1 MRIQRPKP
9 THAMYSLL
17 SMNLLSCVWFNGNCF
32 SGVKSFQG
40 KLFSRKGKCIQVV
53 WLSRKSFYEKSIP
66 MFGSFKHFTENGSR
80 FTKNQF
86 SCLVHS
92 NILQKIKFV
101 LRKINSHVWFVDH
114 FTENTKCL
122 TNSELANSE
131 PVLSRQ
137 TYNSTKI
144 IIHFNIEIIIHFNI
158 KINHPNIAIIF
169 ISKQPHQSF
178 TIGITP
184 PWCTKMIPTRDI

>member
-1 MRIQRPKP
+1 M
-9 THAMYSLL
+9 
-17 SMNLLSCVWFNGNCF
+17 
-32 SGVKSFQG
+32 
-40 KLFSRKGKCIQVV
+40 FSRKGKCIQAI
-53 WLSRKSFYEKSIP
+53 WLSRKLFYGKSIL

-80 FTKNQF
+80 FTENQF
-86 SCLVHS
+86 PCLVHS

-122 TNSELANSE
+122 TNSE

>member
-1 MRIQRPKP
+1 
-9 THAMYSLL
+9 MYSGCLTAL
-17 SMNLLSCVWFNGNCF
+17 EFILWKINSGVWFIQTF
-32 SGVKSFQG
+32 YG
-40 KLFSRKGKCIQVV
+40 KWFP
-53 WLSRKSFYEKSIP
+53 FYGKSIP

>member
-1 MRIQRPKP
+1 
-9 THAMYSLL
+9 
-17 SMNLLSCVWFNGNCF
+17 
-32 SGVKSFQG
+32 
-40 KLFSRKGKCIQVV
+40 
-53 WLSRKSFYEKSIP
+53 
-66 MFGSFKHFTENGSR
+66 MFGSFKHFTENGSC